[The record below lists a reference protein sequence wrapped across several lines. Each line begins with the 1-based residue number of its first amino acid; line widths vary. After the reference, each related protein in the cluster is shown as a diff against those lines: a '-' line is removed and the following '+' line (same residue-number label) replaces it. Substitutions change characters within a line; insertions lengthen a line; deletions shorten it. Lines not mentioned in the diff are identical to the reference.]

1 MRPFFALLNEVLN
14 PPQRAD
20 LVALDLFENLNIGPK
35 TPSIREGPLRDR
47 RETDTCSGDRIF
59 GVPRCNRKSARDVAK
74 DPASAP
80 RQRAT
85 RSAQIHG

>member
-47 RETDTCSGDRIF
+47 RETDTCSGDRI
-59 GVPRCNRKSARDVAK
+59 RDRRM
-74 DPASAP
+74 PAAP
-80 RQRAT
+80 TERSTQSTSPSTTAT
-85 RSAQIHG
+85 